1 MRVAETTDNTR
12 RLPGRV
18 LSSFSA
24 TTLSHRDRLFISA
37 CVVLITAL
45 AWAYL
50 VHLDHEMSAGM
61 EHDKMMAAMG
71 MTMQMRWTAA
81 DVSFTFVMW
90 TVMMVGMMVP
100 SAAPVLLLFAAALAG
115 RGEREGVRLAT
126 LIFGLG
132 YLSVWSGFSFGASMA
147 QWGLHLAAMLS
158 MAQATSSP
166 HLAGAILI
174 AAGGYQLT
182 SWKSR
187 CLTHCR
193 SPLGFLMTNWR
204 DGKLGALQMG
214 LRHGAFCLAC
224 CWALMCVLFVVGVMN
239 LVWVAAL
246 TVLVLLEKIGPYGA
260 IVSRVA
266 GAAMIVLGIVTL
278 V

>member
-1 MRVAETTDNTR
+1 MAETTDNTR

-61 EHDKMMAAMG
+61 
-71 MTMQMRWTAA
+71 
-81 DVSFTFVMW
+81 
-90 TVMMVGMMVP
+90 MVP
-100 SAAPVLLLFAAALAG
+100 SAAPVLLLFAAAFAG

-182 SWKSR
+182 YWKSR

-193 SPLGFLMTNWR
+193 SPLGFLMTSWR
-204 DGKLGALQMG
+204 DGKRRGHLGA
-214 LRHGAFCLAC
+214 
-224 CWALMCVLFVVGVMN
+224 
-239 LVWVAAL
+239 
-246 TVLVLLEKIGPYGA
+246 P
-260 IVSRVA
+260 
-266 GAAMIVLGIVTL
+266 
-278 V
+278 